1 MEIKETVALV
11 TGANRGIGG
20 AFVEALRNAG
30 VKKIYAA
37 ARNTATLAEVVAS
50 DPKRISPLEL
60 DVTNSQQIRAATELA
75 QDVNLLVNNAGV
87 AFFRGF
93 IAADDLEGARQEMAV
108 NYFGT
113 LEMSRAFAPIL
124 KRNGGGAIVNLA
136 SIASHVNFPI
146 LGPYSASK
154 AAVHSMT
161 QGIRAELS
169 SQGTRVIGI
178 YPGPVDTDMAKDF
191 DAPKVPPLQ
200 IAEAALQAL
209 AEGTEDVYP
218 DPMAVELHG
227 NLLRDPKA
235 VEKQIGEMRPE

>member
-1 MEIKETVALV
+1 MQIEKTVALV
-11 TGANRGIGG
+11 TGANRGIGK
-20 AFVEALRNAG
+20 AFVETLRNAG

-37 ARNTATLAEVVAS
+37 ARDVASLAELTAGDSGRTVA
-50 DPKRISPLEL
+50 LEL
-60 DVTNSQQIRAATELA
+60 DVTDAKQVRAAAKQA
-75 QDVNLLVNNAGV
+75 QDVTLLVNNAGV

-93 IAADDLEGARQEMAV
+93 ISADDIEGARREMDV

-113 LEMSRAFAPIL
+113 LEMSRVFAPIL
-124 KRNGGGAIVNLA
+124 KSNGGGAVINLA

-154 AAVHSMT
+154 AAVHSLT

-169 SQGTRVIGI
+169 SQGTQVIGV

-191 DAPKVPPLQ
+191 DAPKVPPAQ
-200 IAEAALQAL
+200 IAEAALKAL

-227 NLLRDPKA
+227 NLLHDPKA
-235 VEKQIGEMRPE
+235 VEKHVGEMRPE